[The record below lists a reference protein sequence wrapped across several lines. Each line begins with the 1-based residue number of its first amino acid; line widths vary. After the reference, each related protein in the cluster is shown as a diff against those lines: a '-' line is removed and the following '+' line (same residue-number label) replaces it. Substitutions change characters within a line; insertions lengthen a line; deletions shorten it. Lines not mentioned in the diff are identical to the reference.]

1 MPYSARRESIQ
12 YKVDGTDK
20 KCNGHR
26 QDRSCA
32 ISNSVS
38 KSNVL
43 DHSAIG
49 TPTRHP
55 LEN

>member
-1 MPYSARRESIQ
+1 MNHLIKGGELVQ
-12 YKVDGTDK
+12 YKVDGTDE

-26 QDRSCA
+26 QDSNLRYL
-32 ISNSVS
+32 SNSDS

-49 TPTRHP
+49 TPT
-55 LEN
+55 